1 MKTWPLWI
9 AGVTALAAVFHILT
23 VFVFPYGVM
32 NRAIAGIAAEAGGVN
47 KAIYPDRP
55 TAEARGIV
63 RPSPDLLY
71 AACVYDVSD
80 RPVKLSSPVPETY
93 WSLSTFAANTDNFFV
108 VNDREVRGKRIE
120 IILAANED
128 TVPEPGVPLIVAP
141 SEKGIVLFR
150 SLVPSDE
157 AVAEID
163 TLRRQ
168 AKCEPL

>member
-9 AGVTALAAVFHILT
+9 AGVIAVAAVFHILT
-23 VFVFPYGVM
+23 VLAFPYGVM
-32 NRAIAGIAAEAGGVN
+32 NRAIAGIVVQAGGVN
-47 KAIYPDRP
+47 KVVYPDLP

-80 RPVKLSSPVPETY
+80 RPVKLSSPVPDTY

-108 VNDREVRGKRIE
+108 VNDREVRSKRIE

-128 TVPEPGVPLIVAP
+128 AVSEPGVPLIVAP
-141 SEKGIVLFR
+141 SERGIVLFR
-150 SLVPSDE
+150 SLVPSNE
-157 AVAEID
+157 AVAEIN
-163 TLRRQ
+163 TLRKQ
-168 AKCEPL
+168 ANCEPL